1 MKLLKSLII
10 SIILSIIIVNVSA
23 KNGSG
28 KPLFDY
34 VQSYDS
40 HYDWNLKATYKLN
53 NATYHVLS
61 LVSQKWL
68 SNEDTNNSIWKH
80 WLTICIPDSY
90 DKKKGIDTA
99 FLFIDGKNNNA
110 TVPGIELIS
119 PYSSNVCIKS
129 NAITAD
135 LTQIPNQPITF
146 NKEGLPRI
154 EDAFLGYTFRAFLN
168 DSRDPTVLGYLP
180 MVKAAVRAMDAV
192 QEFGKT
198 KTGGYKI
205 KDFVVSGLSKRGWAT
220 WLTGAV
226 EKRVKAI
233 IPVVMPIPNMVNNIG
248 QQMEAY
254 GDWSFALA
262 DYVAAGVP
270 EYLYTSLMTKL
281 ANIVDPLVYFKQ
293 LTMPKLVVLTTGDEF
308 FLSDSTKYFWSQL
321 KGDNYLR
328 IVPNTNHYI
337 LNGVDQVVNSMST
350 FFDYVTSSSSKDIP
364 SYSWSIDYS
373 ADNNTGTIS
382 LSLDKK
388 SVLPV
393 SVVVYSGTTISA
405 TKRDFRMFTCSLP
418 TCYQPIPWIPTVLSP
433 QPSSNKNSGTI
444 YKVTISKPAAG
455 WTGFFIEATFATP
468 LGKKSQF
475 TSEIAIVPNKLP
487 FPKCGDACKVGVSN
501 IEDDHNDSHTHYDNY
516 FDYDCDN

>member
-1 MKLLKSLII
+1 MKFFQLLLI
-10 SIILSIIIVNVSA
+10 SIVLSIYAVVVNA

-34 VQSYDS
+34 VQAYDP
-40 HYDWNLKATYKLN
+40 HYNWNLKASYHLN
-53 NATYHVLS
+53 NATFHVLS
-61 LVSQKWL
+61 LTTQKWL
-68 SNEDTNNSIWKH
+68 SNQDTDNSIWKH
-80 WLTICIPDSY
+80 WLTICIPDGY
-90 DKKKGIDTA
+90 NKKSGINSA
-99 FLFIDGKNNNA
+99 FLFIDGKNNNS
-110 TVPGIELIS
+110 TVPGTELIS
-119 PYSSNVCIKS
+119 PYSSKVCIQS

-146 NKEGLPRI
+146 KKEGIPRI

-198 KTGGYKI
+198 RTGNYRI

-226 EKRVKAI
+226 DKRVSAI
-233 IPVVMPIPNMVNNIG
+233 IPVVMPIPNMVGNIG

-270 EYLYTSLMTKL
+270 DYLYTPLMTKL
-281 ANIVDPLVYFKQ
+281 ANIVDPLVYFNY

-321 KGDNYLR
+321 KGKNFLR

-350 FFDYVTSSSSKDIP
+350 FFDYVTSQNSIP
-364 SYSWSIDYS
+364 SYSWGIDYS
-373 ADNNTGTIS
+373 SDNSSGTIT
-382 LSLDKK
+382 LNVDKK
-388 SVLPV
+388 SVSSLI
-393 SVVVYSGTTISA
+393 SVVFYSGTTISA

-418 TCYQPIPWIPTVLSP
+418 TCYQPIPWIPTLLAPES
-433 QPSSNKNSGTI
+433 SSNKDSGSV
-444 YKVTISKPAAG
+444 YKVTISKPASG
-455 WTGFFIEATFATP
+455 WTGFFIEASFATSN
-468 LGKKSQF
+468 GKTSKF

-487 FPKCGDACKVGVSN
+487 FPPCGDACKVGKSN
-501 IEDDHNDSHTHYDNY
+501 IEHAHDNTHTHYDFD
-516 FDYDCDN
+516 FDYDFDN